1 MRPRMTAADLAAAWD
16 ECPTPAM
23 RRVLWEVLLLQGTIK
38 RAHNLRMALGNGC
51 PPGVNPIIWECF
63 RDQID
68 AEPSLHDEMTPRQRK
83 RSEAYVARA
92 KAQDSDS

>member
-16 ECPTPAM
+16 ECPHPAM
-23 RRVLWEVLLLQGTIK
+23 RRVLWEVLLLQGTVK
-38 RAHNLRMALGNGC
+38 RAYNLRMALGNEC
-51 PPGVNPIIWECF
+51 PPGVNPIIWTCF

-68 AEPSLHDEMTPRQRK
+68 AEPSLRDEMTPRQKR
-83 RSEAYVARA
+83 RSEQYVARA